1 VFAKRHFVVLST
13 LVFIFFAL
21 IIFSSRPSEAQN
33 AGGTCSALAE
43 EALNQS
49 GQNCDGLGINAA
61 CYGYNRVS
69 VLFNQD
75 VAEDQFSKPA
85 DRADVSVLQSIE
97 TSAYDQ
103 TSDFWGIAVMKL
115 QANIPNTLPGQ
126 AVTFILMGETQV
138 QDAVPPESQMLPSA
152 AVITVQPSARSN
164 VRSKPSLRAN
174 VLVAVEAGVDLQA
187 DAVDETG
194 NWLRVVANGVPGWI
208 NRATVGDV
216 DASTLPTIT
225 SEAMS
230 PMQAFYLKTKFG
242 KAECD
247 EAPSALLVQGPKNL
261 SIDLSVNGANITI
274 HSTVLFRTIDE
285 NTLELIVLDGEAV
298 VDGLVI
304 PTGFRSV
311 ISLKDLQVS
320 LPGLAENLQ
329 TVSTA
334 DGNWTDCLPI
344 SDEERVSL
352 QTFTNIP
359 ANLLSYPVTI
369 PEGVSG
375 ACAQPG
381 SAPPLSSQPSTNT
394 QGVDCSA
401 FRPTSPLGG
410 ASYGLNTFYWD
421 AAPGATSYR
430 VKLYDANGNFAGSM
444 DTSGAQTSLDLDTAI
459 AGTGYS
465 FSWEV
470 EALVDGQSACSS
482 NRVTMGLGAPPAPQN
497 LPVGTPGPTPT

>member
-1 VFAKRHFVVLST
+1 MLAKRPFIVLST
-13 LVFIFFAL
+13 LAFVFLAL
-21 IIFSSRPSEAQN
+21 IVFTSRPSEAQTE
-33 AGGTCSALAE
+33 GGVCSALAE

-49 GQNCDGLGINAA
+49 GQNCNGLGVNAA

-75 VAEDQFSKPA
+75 VPEDQFSKPA
-85 DRADVSVLQSIE
+85 DRADVAELQSIE

-103 TSDFWGIAVMKL
+103 NSDFWGIAVMKL

-138 QDAVPPESQMLPSA
+138 QDAVPPESQVLPST
-152 AVITVQPSARSN
+152 AVISVTPSTRSN

-174 VLVAVEAGVDLQA
+174 VLVAVDAGIELKA

-208 NRATVGDV
+208 NRETLGEV

-242 KAECD
+242 KPECN

-261 SIDLSVNGANITI
+261 AVDLTVNGANITI
-274 HSTVLFRTIDE
+274 HSTVLFRTIDA
-285 NTLELIVLDGEAV
+285 NTLELIVLDGQAIVE
-298 VDGLVI
+298 GLSI
-304 PTGFRSV
+304 PTGFRTV
-311 ISLKDLQVS
+311 ISLKDLQVN
-320 LPGLAENLQ
+320 LPGLAEDLQ
-329 TVSTA
+329 TVSTV
-334 DGNWTDCLPI
+334 DGNWTDCTPI
-344 SDEERVSL
+344 SDEERVEL
-352 QTFTNIP
+352 QTYANIP
-359 ANLLSYPVTI
+359 ASLLSYPVTI

-375 ACAQPG
+375 GCVKPG
-381 SAPPLSSQPSTNT
+381 STPPPSDASNGNNT
-394 QGVDCSA
+394 LGVDCSA

-410 ASYGLNTFYWD
+410 ASYGPNTFYWD
-421 AAPGATSYR
+421 AAFGATNYR
-430 VKLYDANGNFAGSM
+430 VKLYDSNGNFAGAV
-444 DTSGAQTSLDLDTAI
+444 DTSGAQTSLSLDTAI

-465 FSWEV
+465 FGWEV
-470 EALVDGQSACSS
+470 EALVDGQSACSTS
-482 NRVTMGLGAPPAPQN
+482 RITTGLGAPPAPKP
-497 LPVGTPGPTPT
+497 PVTPAPTPT